1 MLSPSPSPS
10 LWPQAVNL
18 PETTSVIQIFA
29 SFTIINIIICAVIYI
44 LVRKEFKK
52 FENILEIVCQNL
64 ARSIDAPVTTEID
77 LNSRLAQLQKTK
89 FSINY
94 HGR

>member
-1 MLSPSPSPS
+1 M
-10 LWPQAVNL
+10 
-18 PETTSVIQIFA
+18 IQIFT
-29 SFTIINIIICAVIYI
+29 SFTIINVIVCTVIYV

-64 ARSIDAPVTTEID
+64 ARSIDAPVTTEVD

-89 FSINY
+89 FSINMT
-94 HGR
+94 GKK